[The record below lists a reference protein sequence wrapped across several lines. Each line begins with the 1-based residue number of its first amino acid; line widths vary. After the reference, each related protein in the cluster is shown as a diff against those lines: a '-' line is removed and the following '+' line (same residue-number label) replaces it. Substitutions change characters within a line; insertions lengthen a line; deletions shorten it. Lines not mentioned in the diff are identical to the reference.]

1 MKEKLLSTNDMVKL
15 REAGNLDNN
24 EIAYLSSNDMVI
36 AENVIT
42 KERRIIEDA
51 GLLLESRRELLR
63 G

>member
-1 MKEKLLSTNDMVKL
+1 MKEKLHSTNDKVKF